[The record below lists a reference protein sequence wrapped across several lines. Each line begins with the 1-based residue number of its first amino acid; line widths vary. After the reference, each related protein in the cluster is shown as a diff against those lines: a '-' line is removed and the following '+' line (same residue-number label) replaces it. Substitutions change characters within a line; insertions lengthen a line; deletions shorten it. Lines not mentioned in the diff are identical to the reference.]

1 MTDEM
6 SSGEPLKD
14 LAALRQ
20 LLENE
25 TGGTSC
31 PSCNMP
37 FDKGKKRKLIDTC
50 GHERCYACMF
60 RNEACPICARNSQ
73 GRRKQMERYTPSPQ
87 RQFEQDWQSPMRLPK
102 PPKQPSTLAQSCPT
116 PPHNRRRFFLSP
128 KSLRSP
134 FGQRA
139 SRHSHENH
147 VPLSDDEGGHIKQ
160 GFEARRQND
169 LYMRLGLL
177 LGERR
182 GSRNKSRDSC
192 TSLASLDAHTLASH
206 NTSPVS
212 TLTGSSE
219 VDAATPL
226 GRDSLGSLASMSLSA
241 ASNCSSSSPGSRRH
255 SVNALQSRPEE
266 LTRMSSGFFKN
277 RKTAARRSA
286 RASSSKSSTS
296 SDIKKVHPAP
306 QLNLRPLFFE
316 VPSTDNQEN
325 FSGRQWLLKDMEK
338 ALESTSSGILISGS
352 PGTGKTAL
360 VLQLVEHSC
369 FGRKRNFEYEELR
382 EQSDLGEILPEELV
396 EGMFTHLASQ
406 VVAYHFCQ
414 ADNNSTCLV
423 GEFVHSLAAQL
434 CQAPRLQ
441 SYREY
446 LLSEPHLLSCL
457 SLKEC
462 IADPDL
468 AFMRG
473 IIEPLATLR
482 RSGGIDNGNS
492 IVLVDG
498 LCEAEYHRPDHG
510 YTIASFLARHVAEMP
525 NWLKIVATVRTQ
537 FLELTKQLPYTRLS
551 LDESENVHKDLL
563 RYFNARLQAAPII
576 ETNIK
581 CSTGKT
587 ESAHNSV
594 MKFAQYVLHLSQGSF
609 LFLKLILDLLERSH
623 IVVKSTNYKVVPISL
638 AQIFLLQFNLRFPTV
653 QSFEKVTH
661 ILSVCLA
668 ALYPLTLVEIYYS
681 VNSLLVDT
689 FLPWDEFC
697 HRFEGLADFLVKRID
712 NTYMFFHP
720 SFREWL
726 MRREDGESVKF
737 LCDLRAGHCGI
748 AYRLSRVQAPLDPEK
763 TMELGH
769 HILKAHMYRNLGP
782 AQLGLCPRDLQAMM
796 VATSSANVGE
806 AIANLRNIYT
816 PNVKVSRLMLLAGGS
831 PNQIT
836 DCLGNAPLLC
846 MYSYQGILAMVGL
859 LIEFGAD
866 LEMTNS
872 QGCTALSLACQRGHT
887 DVAKRLIAAGSSLSH
902 TDTAEQTPLVHAAK
916 NGHRDTVIY
925 LLGCQAAGGGGAEG
939 HGSLEQLVPGSRHA
953 LIAAA
958 QSGHLDIVEYL
969 LDTAELMPDG
979 VCPVTGET
987 ALTAACGAGHACVA
1001 DALLVR
1007 GATAYSPNARRVS
1020 PLALAARGGRAGL
1033 PALATKREDRALE
1046 RGADP
1051 DAVDADGISALG
1063 WACLRSRISTAML
1076 LLDKGAS
1083 IEQADGS
1090 GRTALA
1096 LACGGPAELAE
1107 MLLERGASLERVDL
1121 SGLRP
1126 LDRAIGQRNV
1136 PVRASLSCPPSVSL
1150 SPRWSASTSA
1160 GCGRSTA
1167 PSDSATCPCVALSLA
1182 LPLSPSHPAGARRPQ
1197 RAAAARPRHRTAQR
1211 ARACLSLLP
1220 SLCLPLTPL
1229 ERVDLSGLRPLD
1241 RAIGQR
1247 NVPVRASLSC
1257 PPSVSLSP
1265 RWSASTLAGCG
1276 RSTAPSDSAT
1286 CPCVPLSLAL
1296 SLSLSYPAGA
1306 RRPQRAAAA
1315 RPRHRT
1321 AQRARACL
1329 SLLPSL
1335 CLPLTPLERVDLS
1348 GLRPLDRAIGQRNVP
1363 VRASLSCPLSV
1374 SLSPRV
1380 VNCFLRKGA
1389 KLGPTTWVMA
1399 SGKPEFMLIL
1409 LNKLLEDGNQLYR
1422 KNRPSEAAH
1431 RYQYAL
1437 KKIAPLVGDDAPP
1450 DQVSAFVQLNT
1461 NLLLNLSRC
1470 KRKLNEPSEALEL
1483 AARASVLRPNAFECA
1498 YAMARSILALNK
1510 PSEALPHARRA
1521 LLLAPPS
1528 DLPTVRTL
1536 KALQQEVLTRINAGA
1551 HTLNG
1556 DNRSVRNFDSISL
1569 NMP

>member
-1 MTDEM
+1 MNSKKLEYFNDNDSVDEKINL
-6 SSGEPLKD
+6 SCLD

-20 LLENE
+20 LLDSE
-25 TGGTSC
+25 TGGTTC

-50 GHERCYACMF
+50 GHERCYSCMF
-60 RNEACPICARNSQ
+60 RNESCPICARKSQ
-73 GRRKQMERYTPSPQ
+73 GRRQVMERYTPSPQ
-87 RQFEQDWQSPMRLPK
+87 RQVDQEWQSPTRLPK
-102 PPKQPSTLAQSCPT
+102 PPKQPSSLAQSCPT
-116 PPHNRRRFFLSP
+116 PPHTRRRFFLSP

-134 FGQRA
+134 FGQRS

-147 VPLSDDEGGHIKQ
+147 VPLSGLPEEGPRSAAWPSLVFNKIRSLWSAHSSVPHGLNQLTDDEGGHIKQ
-160 GFEARRQND
+160 GYESRRQND

-219 VDAATPL
+219 VDAATPI

-255 SVNALQSRPEE
+255 SVNALQNGREE

-286 RASSSKSSTS
+286 RVSSKQSTTS
-296 SDIKKVHPAP
+296 SELKKVHPTP
-306 QLNLRPLFFE
+306 QLTLRPLFFE
-316 VPSTDNQEN
+316 VPSSEN
-325 FSGRQWLLKDMEK
+325 ENVFSGRHWLIRDMEK
-338 ALESTSSGILISGS
+338 ALASTSSGILISGC

-360 VLQLVEHSC
+360 ILQLVEYSC

-382 EQSDLGEILPEELV
+382 EQSDIREVLPEEV
-396 EGMFTHLASQ
+396 AAGMVTHLASQ

-441 SYREY
+441 AYREY
-446 LLSEPHLLSCL
+446 LLSEPHLLACL

-473 IIEPLATLR
+473 IIEPLIILR
-482 RSGGIDNGNS
+482 KNGSIDSTNS
-492 IVLVDG
+492 IILVDG

-510 YTIASFLARHVAEMP
+510 YTIASFLIRHVPEMP
-525 NWLKIVATVRTQ
+525 SWLKVVATIRTQ
-537 FLELTKQLPYTRLS
+537 FLELTKQLPYTRLG
-551 LDESENVHKDLL
+551 LDESDNVHKDLL
-563 RYFNARLQAAPII
+563 EYFNARVQAAPII

-581 CSTGKT
+581 SSTGKT
-587 ESAHNSV
+587 EGVHNSV

-689 FLPWDEFC
+689 FLPWEEFC
-697 HRFEGLADFLVKRID
+697 HRFESLSDFLVKRID

-726 MRREDGESVKF
+726 IRRDDNESSKF

-748 AYRLSRVQAPLDPEK
+748 AFRLSRVQAPLDPEK
-763 TMELGH
+763 SMELGH
-769 HILKAHMYRNLGP
+769 HILKAHMYRNMGP
-782 AQLGLCPRDLQAMM
+782 AQLGLCPRDLQANM

-806 AIANLRNIYT
+806 AVANLRNIYT

-846 MYSYQGILAMVGL
+846 MYAYQGIISMVGL

-872 QGCTALSLACQRGHT
+872 QGCSALSLACQRGHT
-887 DVAKRLIAAGSSLSH
+887 DVARMLIASGASLSH

-925 LLGCQAAGGGGAEG
+925 LLGCQTGKEDRN
-939 HGSLEQLVPGSRHA
+939 SIEIDEDNIEQLVPGSRHA

-958 QSGHLDIVEYL
+958 QNGHLDIVEYL
-969 LDTAELMPDG
+969 LDTAELIPDG
-979 VCPVTGET
+979 ICPVTGET
-987 ALTAACGAGHACVA
+987 ALTAACSTGNAAIA
-1001 DALLVR
+1001 DALLIR
-1007 GATAYSPNARRVS
+1007 GATPYSLNARQMS
-1020 PLALAARGGRAGL
+1020 PLALASKNGRTALVLRLLDSGADVMGSGGKNPL
-1033 PALATKREDRALE
+1033 ILAAAEGHAEVVEMLLE
-1046 RGADP
+1046 HCADP
-1051 DAVDADGISALG
+1051 DAVDADGISPLG
-1063 WACLRSRISTAML
+1063 WASLRSRIPTIQV
-1076 LLDKGAS
+1076 LLDKGAT
-1083 IEQADGS
+1083 IDQPDGS
-1090 GRTALA
+1090 GRTPLG
-1096 LACGGPAELAE
+1096 LACGGPAELVE
-1107 MLLERGASLERVDL
+1107 LLLERGASLERVDH

-1136 PVRASLSCPPSVSL
+1136 P
-1150 SPRWSASTSA
+1150 
-1160 GCGRSTA
+1160 
-1167 PSDSATCPCVALSLA
+1167 
-1182 LPLSPSHPAGARRPQ
+1182 
-1197 RAAAARPRHRTAQR
+1197 
-1211 ARACLSLLP
+1211 
-1220 SLCLPLTPL
+1220 
-1229 ERVDLSGLRPLD
+1229 
-1241 RAIGQR
+1241 
-1247 NVPVRASLSC
+1247 
-1257 PPSVSLSP
+1257 
-1265 RWSASTLAGCG
+1265 
-1276 RSTAPSDSAT
+1276 
-1286 CPCVPLSLAL
+1286 
-1296 SLSLSYPAGA
+1296 
-1306 RRPQRAAAA
+1306 
-1315 RPRHRT
+1315 
-1321 AQRARACL
+1321 
-1329 SLLPSL
+1329 
-1335 CLPLTPLERVDLS
+1335 
-1348 GLRPLDRAIGQRNVP
+1348 
-1363 VRASLSCPLSV
+1363 
-1374 SLSPRV
+1374 V

-1399 SGKPEFMLIL
+1399 TGKPEFMLIL
-1409 LNKLLEDGNQLYR
+1409 LNKLLEDGNMLYR

-1431 RYQYAL
+1431 RYHYAL
-1437 KKIAPLVGDDAPP
+1437 KKINPLISDEGLTTPSTQPVPHEH
-1450 DQVSAFVQLNT
+1450 VSAFVQLKT
-1461 NLLLNLSRC
+1461 NLLLNMSRC
-1470 KRKLNEPSEALEL
+1470 KRKLNEPSEALDL
-1483 AARASVLRPNAFECA
+1483 AARASVLRPNAFECS
-1498 YAMARSILALNK
+1498 YAMARAILALNK
-1510 PSEALPHARRA
+1510 PSDALPHARRA
-1521 LLLAPPS
+1521 LLLAPS
-1528 DLPTVRTL
+1528 TDMSAMRTL
-1536 KALQQEVLTRINAGA
+1536 KALQQEILTRINTGT
-1551 HTLNG
+1551 HNLNA
-1556 DNRSVRNFDSISL
+1556 DTRSMRNYDSISL

>member
-1 MTDEM
+1 MYNSNEFLHSAGVSRHMQATGEAPSQKTSMKRRSCEVPLGDISSNNFKVSLGDITNDGPNYDCRSLRSNRSEDTRSLRYYRPIDSRSVKNFRSSLADLSAYSLSRPPSYDQLSRRSLVEGPDLNCNTSSIEGVLWSDE
-6 SSGEPLKD
+6 EENEYFYHENVTTAWNQD

-20 LLENE
+20 LLDSE
-25 TGGTSC
+25 TGGTTC

-50 GHERCYACMF
+50 GHERCYSCMF
-60 RNEACPICARNSQ
+60 RNESCPICARKSQ
-73 GRRKQMERYTPSPQ
+73 GRRQVMERYTPSPQ
-87 RQFEQDWQSPMRLPK
+87 RQVDQEWQSPTRLPK
-102 PPKQPSTLAQSCPT
+102 PPKQPSSLAQSCPT
-116 PPHNRRRFFLSP
+116 PPHTRRRFFLSP

-134 FGQRA
+134 FGQRS

-160 GFEARRQND
+160 GYESRRQND

-219 VDAATPL
+219 VDAATPI

-255 SVNALQSRPEE
+255 SVNALQNGREE

-286 RASSSKSSTS
+286 RVSSKQSTTS
-296 SDIKKVHPAP
+296 SELKKVHPTP
-306 QLNLRPLFFE
+306 QLTLRPLFFE
-316 VPSTDNQEN
+316 VPSSEN
-325 FSGRQWLLKDMEK
+325 ENVFSGRHWLIRDMEK
-338 ALESTSSGILISGS
+338 ALASTSSGILISGC

-360 VLQLVEHSC
+360 ILQLVEYSC

-382 EQSDLGEILPEELV
+382 EQSDIREVLPEEV
-396 EGMFTHLASQ
+396 AAGMVTHLASQ

-441 SYREY
+441 AYREY
-446 LLSEPHLLSCL
+446 LLSEPHLLACL

-473 IIEPLATLR
+473 IIEPLIILR
-482 RSGGIDNGNS
+482 KNGSIDSTNS
-492 IVLVDG
+492 IILVDG

-510 YTIASFLARHVAEMP
+510 YTIASFLIRHVPEMP
-525 NWLKIVATVRTQ
+525 SWLKVVATIRTQ
-537 FLELTKQLPYTRLS
+537 FLELTKQLPYTRLG
-551 LDESENVHKDLL
+551 LDESDNVHKDLL
-563 RYFNARLQAAPII
+563 EYFNARVQAAPII

-581 CSTGKT
+581 SSTGKT
-587 ESAHNSV
+587 EGVHNSV

-689 FLPWDEFC
+689 FLPWEEFC
-697 HRFEGLADFLVKRID
+697 HRFESLSDFLVKRID

-726 MRREDGESVKF
+726 IRRDDNESSKF

-748 AYRLSRVQAPLDPEK
+748 AFRLSRVQAPLDPEK
-763 TMELGH
+763 SMELGH
-769 HILKAHMYRNLGP
+769 HILKAHMYRNMGP
-782 AQLGLCPRDLQAMM
+782 AQLGLCPRDLQANM

-806 AIANLRNIYT
+806 AVANLRNIYT

-846 MYSYQGILAMVGL
+846 MYAYQGIISMVGL

-872 QGCTALSLACQRGHT
+872 QGCSALSLACQRGHT
-887 DVAKRLIAAGSSLSH
+887 DVARMLIASGASLSH

-925 LLGCQAAGGGGAEG
+925 LLGCQTGKEDRN
-939 HGSLEQLVPGSRHA
+939 SIEIDEDNIEQLVPGSRHA

-958 QSGHLDIVEYL
+958 QNGHLDIVEYL
-969 LDTAELMPDG
+969 LDTAELIPDG
-979 VCPVTGET
+979 ICPVTGET
-987 ALTAACGAGHACVA
+987 ALTAACSTGNAAIA
-1001 DALLVR
+1001 DALLIR
-1007 GATAYSPNARRVS
+1007 GATPYSLNARQMS
-1020 PLALAARGGRAGL
+1020 PLALASKNGRTALVLRLLDSGADVMGSGGKNPL
-1033 PALATKREDRALE
+1033 ILAAAEGHAEVVEMLLE
-1046 RGADP
+1046 HCADP
-1051 DAVDADGISALG
+1051 DAVDADGISPLG
-1063 WACLRSRISTAML
+1063 WASLRSRIPTIQV
-1076 LLDKGAS
+1076 LLDKGAT
-1083 IEQADGS
+1083 IDQPDGS
-1090 GRTALA
+1090 GRTPLG
-1096 LACGGPAELAE
+1096 LACGGPAELVE
-1107 MLLERGASLERVDL
+1107 LLLERGASLERVDH

-1136 PVRASLSCPPSVSL
+1136 P
-1150 SPRWSASTSA
+1150 
-1160 GCGRSTA
+1160 
-1167 PSDSATCPCVALSLA
+1167 
-1182 LPLSPSHPAGARRPQ
+1182 
-1197 RAAAARPRHRTAQR
+1197 
-1211 ARACLSLLP
+1211 
-1220 SLCLPLTPL
+1220 
-1229 ERVDLSGLRPLD
+1229 
-1241 RAIGQR
+1241 
-1247 NVPVRASLSC
+1247 
-1257 PPSVSLSP
+1257 
-1265 RWSASTLAGCG
+1265 
-1276 RSTAPSDSAT
+1276 
-1286 CPCVPLSLAL
+1286 
-1296 SLSLSYPAGA
+1296 
-1306 RRPQRAAAA
+1306 
-1315 RPRHRT
+1315 
-1321 AQRARACL
+1321 
-1329 SLLPSL
+1329 
-1335 CLPLTPLERVDLS
+1335 
-1348 GLRPLDRAIGQRNVP
+1348 
-1363 VRASLSCPLSV
+1363 
-1374 SLSPRV
+1374 V

-1399 SGKPEFMLIL
+1399 TGKPEFMLIL
-1409 LNKLLEDGNQLYR
+1409 LNKLLEDGNMLYR

-1431 RYQYAL
+1431 RYHYAL
-1437 KKIAPLVGDDAPP
+1437 KKINPLISDEGLTTPSTQPVPHEH
-1450 DQVSAFVQLNT
+1450 VSAFVQLKT
-1461 NLLLNLSRC
+1461 NLLLNMSRC
-1470 KRKLNEPSEALEL
+1470 KRKLNEPSEALDL
-1483 AARASVLRPNAFECA
+1483 AARASVLRPNAFECS
-1498 YAMARSILALNK
+1498 YAMARAILALNK
-1510 PSEALPHARRA
+1510 PSDALPHARRA
-1521 LLLAPPS
+1521 LLLAPS
-1528 DLPTVRTL
+1528 TDMSAMRTL
-1536 KALQQEVLTRINAGA
+1536 KALQQEILTRINTGT
-1551 HTLNG
+1551 HNLNA
-1556 DNRSVRNFDSISL
+1556 DTRSMRNYDSISL

>member
-1 MTDEM
+1 MYNSNEFLHSAGVSRHMQATGEAPSQKTSMKRRSCEVPLGDISSNNFKVSLGDITNEGPNYDCRSLRSVKSEDTRSLRCYRPIDSRSVKNFRSSLVDISAYSLSRPPSYDQLSRRSMIDGADCAGITSSIEGVLWSDEEENEYFYHENVT
-6 SSGEPLKD
+6 SAWNQD

-50 GHERCYACMF
+50 GHERCYSCMF

-73 GRRKQMERYTPSPQ
+73 TRRPGMERCTPSPQ
-87 RQFEQDWQSPMRLPK
+87 RPRDHDCPSPLRLPR
-102 PPKQPSTLAQSCPT
+102 PPKQPSSHVQACPT
-116 PPHNRRRFFLSP
+116 PPHTRRRFFLSP

-134 FGQRA
+134 FGQRT

-160 GFEARRQND
+160 GFESRRQND

-182 GSRNKSRDSC
+182 GRNKSRDSC

-219 VDAATPL
+219 VEAATPL
-226 GRDSLGSLASMSLSA
+226 GRESLGSLASMSLSA

-255 SVNALQSRPEE
+255 SVNALQSRSEE

-286 RASSSKSSTS
+286 RVGSSKSSTS

-316 VPSTDNQEN
+316 VPSSDSQACY
-325 FSGRQWLLKDMEK
+325 SGRQWLLKDMEK
-338 ALESTSSGILISGS
+338 ALESSSSGILISGS

-360 VLQLVEHSC
+360 ILQLVQHSC
-369 FGRKRNFEYEELR
+369 FGRNRNFEYEELR
-382 EQSDLGEILPEELV
+382 EQSDLGDILPEDLV

-441 SYREY
+441 AYREY
-446 LLSEPHLLSCL
+446 LLSEPHLLACL

-468 AFMRG
+468 AFIRG
-473 IIEPLATLR
+473 IIEPLTILR
-482 RSGGIDNGNS
+482 RNGSIDSTNGI
-492 IVLVDG
+492 ILVDG

-510 YTIASFLARHVAEMP
+510 YTIATFLARHVAEMP
-525 NWLKIVATVRTQ
+525 TWLKIVATVRTQ
-537 FLELTKQLPYTRLS
+537 FIELTKQLPYTRLS
-551 LDESENVHKDLL
+551 LDESDNVQKDLL
-563 RYFNARLQAAPII
+563 KYFNARLQAAPII

-581 CSTGKT
+581 CSTGKS

-697 HRFEGLADFLVKRID
+697 HRFDTLTDFLVKRID

-726 MRREDGESVKF
+726 IRREDNESAKF
-737 LCDLRAGHCGI
+737 LCDLRAGHCSI

-782 AQLGLCPRDLQAMM
+782 AQLGLCPRDLQAML

-831 PNQIT
+831 PNQVT
-836 DCLGNAPLLC
+836 ECLGNAPLLC

-872 QGCTALSLACQRGHT
+872 QGCSALALACQRGHT
-887 DVAKRLIAAGSSLSH
+887 DVAKRLIAAGASLSH

-925 LLGCQAAGGGGAEG
+925 LLGCQAERDTPSPAHPAPPAPPASARIE
-939 HGSLEQLVPGSRHA
+939 HLVPGARHA
-953 LIAAA
+953 LVAAA
-958 QSGHLDIVEYL
+958 QNGHLDIVEYL
-969 LDTAELMPDG
+969 LDTAELIPDG
-979 VCPVTGET
+979 ICPVTGET
-987 ALTAACGAGHACVA
+987 ALTAACGAGKAGVA

-1007 GATAYSPNARRVS
+1007 GATPYSLNARQLS
-1020 PLALAARGGRAGL
+1020 PLSLAARHARAALLLRLLDCGADVMGSGGKNPL
-1033 PALATKREDRALE
+1033 ILAAAEGHDDIVDTLLAH
-1046 RGADP
+1046 GADP

-1063 WACLRSRISTAML
+1063 WACLRARIPTVML

-1083 IEQADGS
+1083 IELADSS
-1090 GRTALA
+1090 GRTPLA
-1096 LACGGPAELAE
+1096 LSCGAPAELAE
-1107 MLLERGASLERVDL
+1107 LLLARGASLERVDRN
-1121 SGLRP
+1121 GLRP
-1126 LDRAIGQRNV
+1126 LDRAIGQRNL
-1136 PVRASLSCPPSVSL
+1136 PVVS
-1150 SPRWSASTSA
+1150 
-1160 GCGRSTA
+1160 
-1167 PSDSATCPCVALSLA
+1167 
-1182 LPLSPSHPAGARRPQ
+1182 
-1197 RAAAARPRHRTAQR
+1197 
-1211 ARACLSLLP
+1211 
-1220 SLCLPLTPL
+1220 
-1229 ERVDLSGLRPLD
+1229 
-1241 RAIGQR
+1241 
-1247 NVPVRASLSC
+1247 
-1257 PPSVSLSP
+1257 
-1265 RWSASTLAGCG
+1265 
-1276 RSTAPSDSAT
+1276 
-1286 CPCVPLSLAL
+1286 
-1296 SLSLSYPAGA
+1296 
-1306 RRPQRAAAA
+1306 
-1315 RPRHRT
+1315 
-1321 AQRARACL
+1321 
-1329 SLLPSL
+1329 
-1335 CLPLTPLERVDLS
+1335 
-1348 GLRPLDRAIGQRNVP
+1348 
-1363 VRASLSCPLSV
+1363 
-1374 SLSPRV
+1374 
-1380 VNCFLRKGA
+1380 CFLRKGA

-1399 SGKPEFMLIL
+1399 SGKPEFMLLL
-1409 LNKLLEDGNQLYR
+1409 LNKLLEDGNMLYR

-1437 KKIAPLVGDDAPP
+1437 KKINPMVGEEAPSPAAPP
-1450 DQVSAFVQLNT
+1450 QEHVAAFVQLKT

-1470 KRKLNEPSEALEL
+1470 KRKLNEPSEALDL
-1483 AARASVLRPNAFECA
+1483 AARASILRPNAFECA
-1498 YAMARSILALNK
+1498 YAMARAILALNK

-1521 LLLAPPS
+1521 LLLAPPTDMS
-1528 DLPTVRTL
+1528 AVRTL
-1536 KALQQEVLTRINAGA
+1536 KALQQEILTRINAGS
-1551 HTLNG
+1551 HSLNG
-1556 DNRSVRNFDSISL
+1556 DTRSMRNYDSISL

>member
-1 MTDEM
+1 MNSKKLEYLNDDDSEEKINLSCLGNFNKSLDEDGNWM
-6 SSGEPLKD
+6 MD

-20 LLENE
+20 LLESE
-25 TGGTSC
+25 TGGTTC

-60 RNEACPICARNSQ
+60 RNESCPICARKCQ
-73 GRRKQMERYTPSPQ
+73 RKVMERYTPSPQ
-87 RQFEQDWQSPMRLPK
+87 RLVEPEWQSPLRLPK
-102 PPKQPSTLAQSCPT
+102 PPKQSLAQSCPT
-116 PPHNRRRFFLSP
+116 PPHTRRRFFLSP

-134 FGQRA
+134 FGQRT
-139 SRHSHENH
+139 RHSHENH
-147 VPLSDDEGGHIKQ
+147 VPLSGLPEEGPRSAAWPSLVFNKIRSLWSAHSSVPQGLNQLTDDEGGHIKQ
-160 GFEARRQND
+160 GYESRRQND

-255 SVNALQSRPEE
+255 SVTTLQNGREE
-266 LTRMSSGFFKN
+266 LTRMSSGFFKT

-286 RASSSKSSTS
+286 RVSSKASSTS
-296 SDIKKVHPAP
+296 SELKKVHPAP
-306 QLNLRPLFFE
+306 QLTLRPLFFE
-316 VPSTDNQEN
+316 VPSTDDTTT
-325 FSGRQWLLKDMEK
+325 FSGRQWLMRDMEK
-338 ALESTSSGILISGS
+338 ALESSASGILISGC

-360 VLQLVEHSC
+360 ILQLVEYSC

-382 EQSDLGEILPEELV
+382 EQSDIREMLPEEIAA
-396 EGMFTHLASQ
+396 GMVTQLASQ

-441 SYREY
+441 AYREY
-446 LLSEPHLLSCL
+446 LLSEAHLLACL

-468 AFMRG
+468 AFVRG
-473 IIEPLATLR
+473 IIEPLTILR
-482 RSGGIDNGNS
+482 KNGSIDSTNS
-492 IVLVDG
+492 IILVDG

-510 YTIASFLARHVAEMP
+510 YTIASFLSRHVPEMP
-525 NWLKIVATVRTQ
+525 SWLKIVATIRTQ
-537 FLELTKQLPYTRLS
+537 FLELTKQLPYTRIS
-551 LDESENVHKDLL
+551 LDESDNVNKDLL
-563 RYFNARLQAAPII
+563 EYFNARVQAAPII
-576 ETNIK
+576 ETNVK
-581 CSTGKT
+581 SSTGKS
-587 ESAHNSV
+587 EGVHNPV

-609 LFLKLILDLLERSH
+609 LFLKLVLDLLEQSH
-623 IVVKSTNYKVVPISL
+623 IVIKSTNYKVVPISL

-689 FLPWDEFC
+689 FLPWEEFC
-697 HRFEGLADFLVKRID
+697 HRFESLSDFLVKRID

-726 MRREDGESVKF
+726 IRRDDNESSKF

-748 AYRLSRVQAPLDPEK
+748 AFRLSRVQAPLDSEK
-763 TMELGH
+763 SMELGH

-782 AQLGLCPRDLQAMM
+782 AQLGLCPRDLQATM
-796 VATSSANVGE
+796 VATSAANVGE

-836 DCLGNAPLLC
+836 TCLGNAPLLC
-846 MYSYQGILAMVGL
+846 MYAYQGIIAMVGL

-887 DVAKRLIAAGSSLSH
+887 DVARMLIASGASLSH

-925 LLGCQAAGGGGAEG
+925 LLGCQTGKDDRNSIEIDD
-939 HGSLEQLVPGSRHA
+939 SNIEQLVPGARHA

-958 QSGHLDIVEYL
+958 QNGHLDIVEYL
-969 LDTAELMPDG
+969 LDTAELIPDG
-979 VCPVTGET
+979 ICPVTGET
-987 ALTAACGAGHACVA
+987 ALTAACSTGHAAIA
-1001 DALLVR
+1001 DALLIR
-1007 GATAYSPNARRVS
+1007 GATPYSLNARQMS
-1020 PLALAARGGRAGL
+1020 PLALASKNGRT
-1033 PALATKREDRALE
+1033 ALVLRLLDS
-1046 RGADP
+1046 GADVAGSGGKNP
-1051 DAVDADGISALG
+1051 LILAAAEGHADVLEMLLAHGADASACDADGVCALG
-1063 WACLRSRISTAML
+1063 WAALRSRLAAVTA
-1076 LLDKGAS
+1076 LLDKGAF
-1083 IEQADGS
+1083 IDQPDGN
-1090 GRTALA
+1090 GRTPLG
-1096 LACGGPAELAE
+1096 LACGGPADLVEV
-1107 MLLERGASLERVDL
+1107 LLERGASLEKVDH

-1136 PVRASLSCPPSVSL
+1136 A
-1150 SPRWSASTSA
+1150 
-1160 GCGRSTA
+1160 
-1167 PSDSATCPCVALSLA
+1167 
-1182 LPLSPSHPAGARRPQ
+1182 
-1197 RAAAARPRHRTAQR
+1197 
-1211 ARACLSLLP
+1211 
-1220 SLCLPLTPL
+1220 
-1229 ERVDLSGLRPLD
+1229 
-1241 RAIGQR
+1241 
-1247 NVPVRASLSC
+1247 
-1257 PPSVSLSP
+1257 
-1265 RWSASTLAGCG
+1265 
-1276 RSTAPSDSAT
+1276 
-1286 CPCVPLSLAL
+1286 
-1296 SLSLSYPAGA
+1296 
-1306 RRPQRAAAA
+1306 
-1315 RPRHRT
+1315 
-1321 AQRARACL
+1321 
-1329 SLLPSL
+1329 
-1335 CLPLTPLERVDLS
+1335 
-1348 GLRPLDRAIGQRNVP
+1348 
-1363 VRASLSCPLSV
+1363 
-1374 SLSPRV
+1374 V

-1409 LNKLLEDGNQLYR
+1409 LNKLLEDGNLLYR

-1437 KKIAPLVGDDAPP
+1437 KKINPLISDEGLTTPGSQPVPHEHVA
-1450 DQVSAFVQLNT
+1450 AFVQLKT

-1470 KRKLNEPSEALEL
+1470 KRKLNEPSEALDL

-1498 YAMARSILALNK
+1498 YAMSRAILALNK
-1510 PSEALPHARRA
+1510 PADALPHARRA
-1521 LLLAPPS
+1521 LLLAPPT
-1528 DLPTVRTL
+1528 DLSAARTL
-1536 KALQQEVLTRINAGA
+1536 KALQQEILSRMNTTHNLETR
-1551 HTLNG
+1551 
-1556 DNRSVRNFDSISL
+1556 SMRNYDSISL

>member
-1 MTDEM
+1 M
-6 SSGEPLKD
+6 SDPPKLSHEATN

-50 GHERCYACMF
+50 GHERCYSCMF

-73 GRRKQMERYTPSPQ
+73 SRRPGMDRCTPSPQ
-87 RQFEQDWQSPMRLPK
+87 RPRDHDCPSPLRLPR
-102 PPKQPSTLAQSCPT
+102 PPKQPSSHAQACPT
-116 PPHNRRRFFLSP
+116 PPHTRRRFFLSP

-134 FGQRA
+134 FGQRS

-147 VPLSDDEGGHIKQ
+147 VPLSGLPEEGARSAAWHSLVFNKIRSLWSAHSSVPQ
-160 GFEARRQND
+160 GLNQLTGTDYTLFHQRN
-169 LYMRLGLL
+169 LYKVVQK
-177 LGERR
+177 
-182 GSRNKSRDSC
+182 N
-192 TSLASLDAHTLASH
+192 SLACRVAS
-206 NTSPVS
+206 SRIGKLPPEGQ
-212 TLTGSSE
+212 LE
-219 VDAATPL
+219 
-226 GRDSLGSLASMSLSA
+226 SA
-241 ASNCSSSSPGSRRH
+241 AANLPH
-255 SVNALQSRPEE
+255 HQIL
-266 LTRMSSGFFKN
+266 
-277 RKTAARRSA
+277 RKVP
-286 RASSSKSSTS
+286 S
-296 SDIKKVHPAP
+296 SD
-306 QLNLRPLFFE
+306 
-316 VPSTDNQEN
+316 NQDCY
-325 FSGRQWLLKDMEK
+325 SGRQWLLKDMEK
-338 ALESTSSGILISGS
+338 ALESSSSGILISGS

-360 VLQLVEHSC
+360 ILQLVQHSC
-369 FGRKRNFEYEELR
+369 FGRNRNFEYEELR
-382 EQSDLGEILPEELV
+382 EQSDLGDILPEDLV

-441 SYREY
+441 AYREY
-446 LLSEPHLLSCL
+446 LLSEPHLLACL

-468 AFMRG
+468 AFIRG
-473 IIEPLATLR
+473 IIEPLTILR
-482 RSGGIDNGNS
+482 RNGSIDSTNGI
-492 IVLVDG
+492 ILVDG

-510 YTIASFLARHVAEMP
+510 YTIATFLARHVAEMP
-525 NWLKIVATVRTQ
+525 TWLKIVATVRTQ
-537 FLELTKQLPYTRLS
+537 FIELTKQLPYTRLS
-551 LDESENVHKDLL
+551 LDESDNVQKDLL
-563 RYFNARLQAAPII
+563 KYFNARLQAAPII

-581 CSTGKT
+581 CSTGKS

-594 MKFAQYVLHLSQGSF
+594 MKFAQYILHLSQGSF

-697 HRFEGLADFLVKRID
+697 HRFDTLTDFLVKRID

-726 MRREDGESVKF
+726 IRREDNESSKF
-737 LCDLRAGHCGI
+737 LCDLRAGHCSI

-782 AQLGLCPRDLQAMM
+782 AQLGLCPRDLQAML

-831 PNQIT
+831 PNQVT
-836 DCLGNAPLLC
+836 ECLGNAPLLC

-872 QGCTALSLACQRGHT
+872 QGCSALALACQRGHT
-887 DVAKRLIAAGSSLSH
+887 DVAKRLIAAGASLSH

-925 LLGCQAAGGGGAEG
+925 LLGCQAERDTPSPPPGTAPPATPATPASARIE
-939 HGSLEQLVPGSRHA
+939 HLVPGARHA
-953 LIAAA
+953 LVAAA
-958 QSGHLDIVEYL
+958 QNGHLDIVEYL
-969 LDTAELMPDG
+969 LDTAELIPDG
-979 VCPVTGET
+979 ICPVTGET
-987 ALTAACGAGHACVA
+987 ALTAACGAGKAGVA

-1007 GATAYSPNARRVS
+1007 GATPYSLNARQMS
-1020 PLALAARGGRAGL
+1020 PLSLAARHARAALLLRLLDCGADVMGSGGKNPL
-1033 PALATKREDRALE
+1033 ILAAAEGHDDIVETLLAH
-1046 RGADP
+1046 GADP

-1063 WACLRSRISTAML
+1063 WACLRARIPTVML

-1083 IEQADGS
+1083 IELADSS
-1090 GRTALA
+1090 GRTPLA
-1096 LACGGPAELAE
+1096 LSCGAPAELAE
-1107 MLLERGASLERVDL
+1107 LLLARGASLERVDRN
-1121 SGLRP
+1121 GLRP
-1126 LDRAIGQRNV
+1126 LDRAIGQRN
-1136 PVRASLSCPPSVSL
+1136 
-1150 SPRWSASTSA
+1150 
-1160 GCGRSTA
+1160 
-1167 PSDSATCPCVALSLA
+1167 
-1182 LPLSPSHPAGARRPQ
+1182 LP
-1197 RAAAARPRHRTAQR
+1197 
-1211 ARACLSLLP
+1211 
-1220 SLCLPLTPL
+1220 
-1229 ERVDLSGLRPLD
+1229 
-1241 RAIGQR
+1241 
-1247 NVPVRASLSC
+1247 
-1257 PPSVSLSP
+1257 
-1265 RWSASTLAGCG
+1265 
-1276 RSTAPSDSAT
+1276 
-1286 CPCVPLSLAL
+1286 
-1296 SLSLSYPAGA
+1296 
-1306 RRPQRAAAA
+1306 
-1315 RPRHRT
+1315 
-1321 AQRARACL
+1321 
-1329 SLLPSL
+1329 
-1335 CLPLTPLERVDLS
+1335 
-1348 GLRPLDRAIGQRNVP
+1348 
-1363 VRASLSCPLSV
+1363 
-1374 SLSPRV
+1374 V

-1399 SGKPEFMLIL
+1399 SGKPEFMLLL
-1409 LNKLLEDGNQLYR
+1409 LNKLLEDGNMLYR

-1437 KKIAPLVGDDAPP
+1437 KKISPMVGEEAPSPAAPP
-1450 DQVSAFVQLNT
+1450 QEHVAAFVQLKT

-1470 KRKLNEPSEALEL
+1470 KRKLNEPSEALDL

-1498 YAMARSILALNK
+1498 YAMARAILALNK

-1521 LLLAPPS
+1521 LLLAPPTDMS
-1528 DLPTVRTL
+1528 AVRTL
-1536 KALQQEVLTRINAGA
+1536 KALQQEILTRINAGS
-1551 HTLNG
+1551 HSLNG
-1556 DNRSVRNFDSISL
+1556 DTRSMRNYDSISL